1 MKKLFDYANKYAS
14 QSTWK
19 EFAMVKLCLCAMGII
34 IGILIPASVKTPVFV
49 IALLVFVATYIPLMI
64 GFFKVIKREK

>member
-34 IGILIPASVKTPVFV
+34 IGILIPASVKFPVLL
-49 IALLVFVATYIPLMI
+49 IALLLFAVTYIPLMI